1 MSLGRIYCI
10 IVLRAPSWGLSHSY
24 SSAPAW
30 LPPAVFPLGAQ
41 PHLAMLRALSRLAP
55 PLLPHLSSRMGPG
68 RLPTHSLQIAGRSS
82 SLLLP
87 PVPGHASSLQ
97 PGFADSAAT
106 ASSLRVLSCGVL
118 LRLPP
123 LCSRLEPAA
132 HSRLPHAWGNATPRR
147 VSARSLLFDSQALS
161 DPISRS
167 SCGLGLDP
175 PWAASDCYRSCCVV
189 DGSGIVAFTAPS
201 TLDPCCL
208 RWLRL
213 LVPSLG
219 ALRFQATA
227 DQTSVRT

>member
-1 MSLGRIYCI
+1 MR
-10 IVLRAPSWGLSHSY
+10 P
-24 SSAPAW
+24 
-30 LPPAVFPLGAQ
+30 
-41 PHLAMLRALSRLAP
+41 
-55 PLLPHLSSRMGPG
+55 
-68 RLPTHSLQIAGRSS
+68 
-82 SLLLP
+82 
-87 PVPGHASSLQ
+87 
-97 PGFADSAAT
+97 
-106 ASSLRVLSCGVL
+106 
-118 LRLPP
+118 
-123 LCSRLEPAA
+123 CSRLEPSHTSPCCELFLSSRSSIAA
-132 HSRLPHAWGNATPRR
+132 TSVLPHGARAPTYALLADCKPEQLAVATSIATRVCRLCCHGFLIAPPPLRSPTSLSSSVLPPGARCTLSLSHSWGNATPRR

-189 DGSGIVAFTAPS
+189 DGSGIVAFTAPF

-227 DQTSVRT
+227 DQTSSPVRT